1 MKHHKIRDIS
11 QMTGLSIR
19 SLQYY
24 DDIGLL
30 KPAQRSR
37 SGYRLYSEQDL
48 IRLQQVVTL
57 KFLGF
62 SLGSIKKILES
73 TEFEVLSSMR
83 LHAEILKEKA
93 QRIHQAGDLMIYIA
107 SQIEAGERVNWN
119 SALQIINILET
130 HRMSEALEKKYYT
143 KPEHSELGRS
153 SEYDSHYNP
162 DRLFIIPRDVKRQE
176 IGIDPT
182 ELPFYGF
189 DCWNHYE
196 VSWLNE
202 QGKPIVALAEII
214 YDCATPYLIES
225 KSLKLYFNSF
235 NNTRF
240 KNSEEVKLAVERD
253 LAKRLE
259 GEVQVRILSLKEK
272 EYALIQAIP
281 QGECLDDLDVTCT
294 VYLVEPEYLSV
305 EDKQVE
311 EVLYSDLLK
320 SNCLVTNQPDW
331 GSVHIAYTG
340 KQINRE
346 GLLKYLVSF
355 RNHNEFHEQCIER
368 IFVDIMQHCKPEK
381 LTVYGRYTRRGGLD
395 INPYRSTERV
405 QSQGLNQ
412 RLIRQ

>member
-1 MKHHKIRDIS
+1 MKHHKIKDIS

-30 KPAQRSR
+30 KPTQRSE
-37 SGYRLYSEQDL
+37 SGYRLYLEQDL

-62 SLGSIKKILES
+62 SLDSIKKILARS
-73 TEFEVLSSMR
+73 EFEVLSSMH
-83 LHAEILKEKA
+83 LQAEVLKEKA
-93 QRIHQAGDLMIYIA
+93 HRIHQAADLLTYIA
-107 SQIEAGERVNWN
+107 SQIAAGERVNWN
-119 SALQIINILET
+119 SALQIINILEA
-130 HRMSEALEKKYYT
+130 HRMNDALEKKYYT
-143 KPEHSELGRS
+143 NPEQSELGRS
-153 SEYDSHYNP
+153 TEYDSQYNP
-162 DRLFIIPRDVKRQE
+162 DRLFAIPREAKRKE

-182 ELPFYGF
+182 KLPFYGF
-189 DCWNHYE
+189 DYWNHYE

-202 QGKPIVALAEII
+202 KGKPIVALAEII

-235 NNTRF
+235 NNTKF
-240 KNSEEVKLAVERD
+240 KNSEEVKLIIERD

-259 GEVQVRILSLKEK
+259 GEVRVRILSLKEK
-272 EYALIQAIP
+272 VPTLIESAP
-281 QGECLDDLDVTCT
+281 QGECLDDLDVACS

-311 EVLYSDLLK
+311 EILYSDLLK

-331 GSVHIAYTG
+331 GSVQISYTG
-340 KQINRE
+340 KQINKE

-368 IFVDIMQHCKPEK
+368 IFIDIMHRCKPEK
-381 LTVYGRYTRRGGLD
+381 LRVYARYTRRGGLD
-395 INPYRSTERV
+395 INPFRSTEKGD
-405 QSQGLNQ
+405 SLELNQ

>member
-30 KPAQRSR
+30 KPASR
-37 SGYRLYSEQDL
+37 SEFGYRLYSEQDL

-62 SLGSIKKILES
+62 SLGSIKKILER

-83 LHAEILKEKA
+83 LQAEVLTEKA
-93 QRIHQAGDLMIYIA
+93 HRIHQAADLMTYIA

-130 HRMSEALEKKYYT
+130 HRMNEALEKKYYT
-143 KPEHSELGRS
+143 KPEQSELGRS

-162 DRLFIIPRDVKRQE
+162 DRLFAIPRDAKRKE
-176 IGIDPT
+176 IGVDPN

-202 QGKPIVALAEII
+202 KGKPLVALAEII
-214 YDCATPYLIES
+214 YDCATVYLIES

-235 NNTRF
+235 NNTQF
-240 KNSEEVKLAVERD
+240 KNSEEVKLAIERD
-253 LAKRLE
+253 LAKRVG

-272 EYALIQAIP
+272 EPAMIEAVS
-281 QGECLDDLDVTCT
+281 QGECIDDLDVTCS
-294 VYLVEPEYLSV
+294 VYLVEPEYLFV
-305 EDKQVE
+305 EDKQIE

-331 GSVHIAYTG
+331 GSVQIAYTG

-368 IFVDIMQHCKPEK
+368 IFVDIMHRCKPEK

-395 INPYRSTERV
+395 INPYRSTEKV
-405 QSQGLNQ
+405 ESQGLNL